1 MLRSLGWQVFSTRV
15 GPGVP
20 DPQWTES
27 APIIIPAEVMKTQI
41 SDPSMVHQSTHA
53 GITTALRLDHAFVK

>member
-1 MLRSLGWQVFSTRV
+1 LQDFSARV
-15 GPGVP
+15 GPSVP

-27 APIIIPAEVMKTQI
+27 ASITIPAEVMKIQI

-53 GITTALRLDHAFVK
+53 EITTTLRLDHAFVK